1 MGTRKEKEVKKNG
14 LRFSLVWKITLIALL
29 PLIILAIT
37 AIIVGGRSIQS
48 GMREEVIGK
57 LEALATCIEGTL
69 DVLDSGSYTL
79 DEQENLIKGNYNLSE
94 NMETLDKLV
103 QGGEEFTIFFDNT
116 RRVTTILD
124 EKTGERLVGTTAS
137 EDVYNTVVKNGGDYE
152 AYDIVINGANYYAY
166 YKPLE
171 NPDGTIVGILFAGVP
186 SASVDA
192 FIMEKVLTL
201 VGTSFV
207 IAVIALIAVIFVV
220 ITIRNGLIETGEV
233 VSDLA
238 SGDLK
243 AKISPKVLKRG
254 DELGLIA
261 REVKELREELSSVLS
276 KVKDSANE
284 LLNSGKDLSS
294 MASQTSSTA
303 DDISHAVEDI
313 SKGAVSQADDI
324 ETASSQIND
333 MGDIIGRIVRSVG
346 TLDTTSEELKYAGD
360 KSTEIVHDL
369 SSSNDKTMDA
379 ISRIGKQVNTTNE
392 SAQKIGEAI
401 EIITSIAEETNLL
414 SLNASIEAARAGEQG
429 RGFAVVANQIQKLAE
444 QSNESAQ
451 RVAGII
457 EELLADS
464 ERTVK
469 VMGEVEQI
477 VNEQQEKLGQTKS
490 QLNDVSKGIDVSRD
504 ETSGIKEQTDVC
516 DTARSR
522 VVDVISNL
530 SAISEENAASTEET
544 TAAMQ
549 ELNATINLLAE
560 AAHNLTGISETLEKE
575 IEFFS
580 I

>member
-1 MGTRKEKEVKKNG
+1 MGTRKEREVKKNK

-37 AIIVGGRSIQS
+37 AVIVGGRSIRS

-57 LEALATCIEGTL
+57 LKSLATCIEGTL

-79 DEQENLIKGNYNLSE
+79 DGQENLLKGSYNLSE
-94 NMETLDKLV
+94 NMEILDELV
-103 QGGEEFTIFFDNT
+103 QGDEEFTIFFDNT

-137 EDVYNTVVKNGGDYE
+137 EEVYNTVVKNGGDYE

-171 NPDGTIVGILFAGVP
+171 NPDGTIIGIVFAGVP

-201 VGTSFV
+201 VAASFIIAIVALAVV
-207 IAVIALIAVIFVV
+207 ILVV
-220 ITIRNGLIETGEV
+220 ITIRNGLMETGKV
-233 VSDLA
+233 VSNLA
-238 SGDLK
+238 AGDLK

-261 REVKELREELSSVLS
+261 REVKELREELTSVLS
-276 KVKDSANE
+276 QVKESANT

-324 ETASSQIND
+324 EIASSQINN

-360 KSTEIVHDL
+360 KSTRL
-369 SSSNDKTMDA
+369 YMT
-379 ISRIGKQVNTTNE
+379 
-392 SAQKIGEAI
+392 
-401 EIITSIAEETNLL
+401 
-414 SLNASIEAARAGEQG
+414 
-429 RGFAVVANQIQKLAE
+429 
-444 QSNESAQ
+444 
-451 RVAGII
+451 
-457 EELLADS
+457 
-464 ERTVK
+464 
-469 VMGEVEQI
+469 
-477 VNEQQEKLGQTKS
+477 
-490 QLNDVSKGIDVSRD
+490 
-504 ETSGIKEQTDVC
+504 
-516 DTARSR
+516 
-522 VVDVISNL
+522 
-530 SAISEENAASTEET
+530 
-544 TAAMQ
+544 
-549 ELNATINLLAE
+549 
-560 AAHNLTGISETLEKE
+560 
-575 IEFFS
+575 
-580 I
+580 